1 MTTDL
6 IIELY
11 HMVPLDEKKHHVVS
25 LATSYYSDLIT
36 VTVAGA
42 LAYARTH
49 RTAQATARVC
59 VRGRVSCLHECVVHS
74 VRHSL
79 CACISSHIIYSQRA
93 EGRREALR
101 GPLSPSLHGRTRT
114 KCDGVTY

>member
-25 LATSYYSDLIT
+25 LATSYYLDLIT

-42 LAYARTH
+42 GLGLGQCNSEGTWW
-49 RTAQATARVC
+49 
-59 VRGRVSCLHECVVHS
+59 VHHVLMRKS
-74 VRHSL
+74 FPDL
-79 CACISSHIIYSQRA
+79 SHMKEHQKLI
-93 EGRREALR
+93 
-101 GPLSPSLHGRTRT
+101 
-114 KCDGVTY
+114 

>member
-42 LAYARTH
+42 L
-49 RTAQATARVC
+49 VC
-59 VRGRVSCLHECVVHS
+59 LAVVCAVRMIHANTGVH
-74 VRHSL
+74 
-79 CACISSHIIYSQRA
+79 I
-93 EGRREALR
+93 
-101 GPLSPSLHGRTRT
+101 
-114 KCDGVTY
+114 